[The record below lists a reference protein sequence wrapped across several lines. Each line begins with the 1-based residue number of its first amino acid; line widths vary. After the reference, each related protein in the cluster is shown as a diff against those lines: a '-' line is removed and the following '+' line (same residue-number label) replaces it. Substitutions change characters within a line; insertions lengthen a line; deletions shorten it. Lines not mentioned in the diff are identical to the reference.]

1 MAFDDIV
8 RQPKMLLMMLCIYSL
23 TNGSEQQRIDDKF
36 ILDKL
41 NAYFFKEHAYFILYY
56 KPTLLTLSRIS

>member
-1 MAFDDIV
+1 MAFDDIVSMAFDDIV

-41 NAYFFKEHAYFILYY
+41 NAYFFKEHA
-56 KPTLLTLSRIS
+56 